1 MKIHIKRVGT
11 KATLY
16 KTDAKSITKGAIAYE
31 KKDGVLHYLTTSEFK
46 WTSPAENIYVGI
58 PHIQS
63 DKYIVIKLEKGE
75 SLWINQE

>member
-1 MKIHIKRVGT
+1 MRVHIKRVET

-16 KTDAKSITKGAIAYE
+16 KADAKSIAKGAIAYE

-58 PHIQS
+58 PHIPN
-63 DKYIVIKLEKGE
+63 DKYIVIKIIKGGT
-75 SLWINQE
+75 L